1 MGGWVGGRA
10 AGSADIDGN
19 FERFL
24 ERTTTMP
31 MPSPSKPEEEQEDAA
46 MDAMM
51 VTVMTTSTSL
61 HTVIPSMVEVSS
73 PLACGWRRSRDVRSR
88 SKQRMKEG

>member
-1 MGGWVGGRA
+1 MGGWVDGWVGG
-10 AGSADIDGN
+10 DGN
-19 FERFL
+19 VARFL

-73 PLACGWRRSRDVRSR
+73 PLACGWRRIRGARPRSE
-88 SKQRMKEG
+88 QRMKEG